1 MKKDNLKMKIDIVI
15 PVYNSESCLLEL
27 SKQLT
32 EKLENITYRIIYIN
46 DHSTDNSWDLLKDI
60 SFHNKNI
67 IAINL
72 SKNFG
77 QDCAIMA
84 GLNHGNSDFTIIMD
98 DDLQHNPSD
107 ILPLISQLEKTG
119 ANVCYGKYINKKQ
132 SLFKNFGSWLNDKLA
147 NIVIKKQKSIYM
159 SPFKAL
165 SRSIVKEIIQY
176 DGPYPYIDGL
186 IFRFTSTITQL
197 EIKHHSRFA
206 GKSNY
211 SIYKSI
217 SLWLRVLTNFSII
230 PLRVST
236 YVGMFSSFIGF
247 ILGIFFIVA
256 HFSGIESP
264 EGWPSLIVSILFI
277 GGIQLMGLG
286 IIGEYVGRSFLYQ
299 SKEPQYVIK
308 EIVGIDG

>member
-1 MKKDNLKMKIDIVI
+1 MIYKSISIII
-15 PVYNSESCLLEL
+15 PVYNSADCLDEL
-27 SKQLT
+27 TNQLKN
-32 EKLENITYRIIYIN
+32 ELINQDVKIICIN

-60 SFHNKNI
+60 SIHNKNI

-84 GLNHGNSDFTIIMD
+84 GLNHTNSDFAIIMD
-98 DDLQHNPSD
+98 DDLQHSPSD

-147 NIVIKKQKSIYM
+147 NIVIKKPKSIYM

-165 SRSIVKEIIQY
+165 SRSIVDEIIQY

-186 IFRFTSTITQL
+186 IFRFTSTITEL

-211 SIYKSI
+211 SLYKSI

-230 PLRVST
+230 PLRFST
-236 YVGMFSSFIGF
+236 YVGMVSSVVGF
-247 ILGIFFIVA
+247 ILGAFFITA
-256 HFSGIESP
+256 HFIGIDSP

>member
-1 MKKDNLKMKIDIVI
+1 MIYKSISIII
-15 PVYNSESCLLEL
+15 PVYNSADCLDEL
-27 SKQLT
+27 TNQLKN
-32 EKLENITYRIIYIN
+32 ELINQDVKIICIN

-60 SFHNKNI
+60 SIQNKNI

-84 GLNHGNSDFTIIMD
+84 GLNHANSDFAIIMD
-98 DDLQHNPSD
+98 DDLQHSPLD

-147 NIVIKKQKSIYM
+147 NIVIKKPKSIYM

-165 SRSIVKEIIQY
+165 SRSIVDEIIQY

-186 IFRFTSTITQL
+186 IFRFTSTITEL

-211 SIYKSI
+211 SLYKSI

-230 PLRVST
+230 PLRFST
-236 YVGMFSSFIGF
+236 YVGMVSSVVGF

-256 HFSGIESP
+256 HFIGIESP